1 MPVNPLEP
9 VNPVINSCGV
19 VGTGAITCG
28 TIDVEYPI
36 PPSLIVTEVMTPLVI
51 LPVAVATCVLIPV
64 VGTPT
69 EIDVVVPTYPSP
81 PSFTI
86 IDCTV
91 PPTEITADKL
101 ATLGVIDSST
111 TNTPMSFGLS

>member
-1 MPVNPLEP
+1 MFQILFLRNFIVELLNTFIEVTMPLNPLEP

-69 EIDVVVPTYPSP
+69 EIDVVVYIPFT
-81 PSFTI
+81 TI
-86 IDCTV
+86 IYCYR
-91 PPTEITADKL
+91 L
-101 ATLGVIDSST
+101 YCSS
-111 TNTPMSFGLS
+111 NRNYSR